1 VSTFRILAF
10 LSSILVA
17 AQLQLAAAGSIKLI
31 SFDDIAPAGQ
41 RLGPFWHGVGMDRNK
56 KLYVA
61 IGNGDETRGGVGDVL
76 IFEYDTRSGKK
87 RFLNSVR
94 QILKE
99 AGNLGPNNDWP
110 HEEGVAKVHSE
121 IIEYNGKM
129 YFSTHDYHS
138 SQNVEKHRG
147 GHFISYDPATGK
159 FADLSKSDPG
169 GVAVANEGIIAIN
182 ILRQEQKLV
191 GWTFPYGH
199 VLLHDLRDG
208 KTTKYGRGL
217 MPGQKS
223 NVARVVIATRKGDVF
238 AAYSQGDAPNY
249 LFKLDRKLGKLIPT
263 TARFRKGFFE
273 GLAESSD
280 GNIIYLAD
288 LEGYL
293 YAFHVESETLNDLG
307 SILPLE
313 RTGQDVR
320 RLGSLVYSGAEQKLF
335 TIPYRVTRG
344 NGAYRLYEYDIKSR
358 AKKEIADFSSVLK
371 GSTLTGN
378 GVLDEKG
385 FMYVSFYS
393 EAEAGRFHSGVVQI
407 DVSDRTQ

>member
-1 VSTFRILAF
+1 
-10 LSSILVA
+10 
-17 AQLQLAAAGSIKLI
+17 
-31 SFDDIAPAGQ
+31 
-41 RLGPFWHGVGMDRNK
+41 MDRNK

-138 SQNVEKHRG
+138 SKNVEKHRG

-208 KTTKYGRGL
+208 KTTRYGRGL

-238 AAYSQGDAPNY
+238 AAYSQADAPNY

-263 TARFRKGFFE
+263 TARFRKGFFV

-288 LEGYL
+288 VEGYL
-293 YAFHVESETLNDLG
+293 YVFHVESETLNDLG
-307 SILPLE
+307 SILPPE
-313 RTGQDVR
+313 RTGQVVR
-320 RLGSLVYSGAEQKLF
+320 RLGSLAYSGAEQKLF
-335 TIPYRVTRG
+335 TIPYWVTKG
-344 NGAYRLYEYDIKSR
+344 NGAYHLYEYDIKSR
-358 AKKEIADFSSVLK
+358 ARKEIADFSSVLK
-371 GSTLTGN
+371 GSTITGN
-378 GVLDEKG
+378 GVIDEKG
-385 FMYVSFYS
+385 FMYFSFYS
-393 EAEAGRFHSGVVQI
+393 AAEAGRFHSGVVQI
-407 DVSDRTQ
+407 DVSGRTQ